1 MSAPSVPRSVAIAA
15 GLIERDEPLQMLKD
29 RLALAAG
36 GAGAAVLLSGEA
48 GIGKTVVL
56 RALAEAR
63 GEARAWW
70 GACDALET
78 PHPLAPL
85 YDIAR
90 ASDANLGALL
100 RAGGDRATLFEG
112 FIGELQQGARPTL
125 LIIEDV
131 HWADDATLDLLK
143 FLGRRIDRVPCLLVI
158 SYRNDEIAADHPLR
172 RMIGDLPSANIS
184 HIELSRLSPDG
195 VAALARRALQSP
207 EGIYEATNGNPF
219 FVTELLRGAGAEM
232 PHSVEDLVLG
242 RLAHLSSGA
251 QAALQL
257 VSIVP
262 RQIERWVFDS
272 LMHVDA
278 STIEQCLNSGLL
290 EADADS
296 LRFRHELARIVI
308 EDSLST
314 PAARA
319 LHRRVLHVLQ
329 DRADRIPAARLSHH
343 ATRTGDASAIL
354 RYAPQAAREAAL
366 RRAHREAIAH
376 YSAALACT
384 DAVAHADAVSWLEAY
399 AQECQFTAQLDE
411 AINARQ
417 AAVGLHRRAG
427 NVTGEARN
435 LSELALAY
443 IRALRT
449 AEADVASLASIKRLE
464 GCSPCVE
471 LAHAY
476 RVQAHLRMLNREC
489 DEAIFWSTKALD
501 LAERLGAREVFV
513 AALGVLGAAT
523 VFVDYD
529 AGSKHLRRAVD
540 IAQSE
545 GLDFMA
551 GVIYNNL
558 GWTSAD
564 VYRFPEAQ
572 EHFVQS
578 AAFARERDIDS
589 AGTYATASLAMC
601 EMYLGRWDAAER
613 CALEVIDGTDRT
625 ISRVI
630 ALVALA
636 RVRLRRGDPSA
647 DSLLDEAHALVG
659 SSDSLQRIGALRAAR
674 AEAALARGDAAG
686 AMAEARPTLL
696 LAARHNHP
704 WFGGEFAYLMHRAGA
719 SDVPRAALAEPFR
732 LQIEGRFREAE
743 SRWASLRCPYEQAR
757 ALAEGDSEAQ
767 LQALEIFERLGAVPA
782 ATALRRQ
789 LRAGAVRGVPR
800 GQRAST
806 KANPCDLTERE
817 LEILRLLCEGLRN
830 SEIAE
835 RLCRSVRTVD
845 HHVAAAFGKLHVSTR
860 TEAVA
865 AALRLGI
872 TAPNSGITTQ

>member
-1 MSAPSVPRSVAIAA
+1 
-15 GLIERDEPLQMLKD
+15 MLKD
-29 RLALAAG
+29 RLALVTGVAG
-36 GAGAAVLLSGEA
+36 SAVLVSGEA

-63 GEARAWW
+63 GQARLWW

-90 ASDANLGALL
+90 ASDARFGPLL
-100 RAGGDRATLFEG
+100 RAEGDRATLFES
-112 FIGELQQGARPTL
+112 FIGELQQSVRPTL
-125 LIIEDV
+125 LVIEDV
-131 HWADDATLDLLK
+131 HWADDATLDLVK

-158 SYRNDEIAADHPLR
+158 SYRSDEIGVDHALR
-172 RMIGDLPSANIS
+172 RMIGDLPSANVS
-184 HIELSRLSPDG
+184 HIELARLSPEG

-207 EGIYEATNGNPF
+207 TGIYEATNGNPF
-219 FVTELLRGAGAEM
+219 FVTELLRGAGAQM

-242 RLAHLSSGA
+242 RFAHLSFGA

-262 RQIERWVFDS
+262 RQIERWVFDA
-272 LMHVDA
+272 LIQVDA
-278 STIEQCLNSGLL
+278 ATIEQCFNSGLL
-290 EADADS
+290 EADADW

-319 LHRRVLHVLQ
+319 LHRRVLHVLR
-329 DRADRIPAARLSHH
+329 DRADHVPAARLSHH
-343 ATRTGDASAIL
+343 ATRTGDATAIV

-366 RRAHREAIAH
+366 RRAHREAVAH
-376 YSAALACT
+376 YSAAFACADGAT
-384 DAVAHADAVSWLEAY
+384 HADAVSWLEAY

-411 AINARQ
+411 AINARK
-417 AAVGLHRRAG
+417 AAVGLHRLAG
-427 NVTGEARN
+427 NVAGEARN

-443 IRALRT
+443 MRALRT
-449 AEADVASLASIKRLE
+449 AEADVASLASIRRLA
-464 GCSPCVE
+464 GCAPSIE

-489 DEAIFWSTKALD
+489 DEAIFWSTKAIE
-501 LAERLGAREVFV
+501 LAERLGARDVFV

-529 AGSKHLRRAVD
+529 AGSKHLRRAAD
-540 IAQSE
+540 IAVSE

-564 VYRFPEAQ
+564 VYRFPEAR
-572 EHFVQS
+572 EHFLQS

-589 AGTYATASLAMC
+589 AGAYATASLAMC
-601 EMYLGRWDAAER
+601 EMYLGHWEAAEL

-636 RVRLRRGDPSA
+636 RVRLRRGDPGIDA
-647 DSLLDEAHALVG
+647 LLDEADALVG
-659 SSDSLQRIGALRAAR
+659 STDSLQRIGALRAAC
-674 AEAALARGDAAG
+674 AEAALMQGDLAKAV
-686 AMAEARPTLL
+686 AEARPTLL

-704 WFGGEFAYLMHRAGA
+704 WFGGEFTYLMRRAGA
-719 SDVPRAALAEPFR
+719 SEVPRAPVAEPFR
-732 LQIEGRFREAE
+732 LQIEGRFGEAADW
-743 SRWASLRCPYEQAR
+743 WASLQCPYEEAR

-767 LQALEIFERLGAVPA
+767 LRALEIFERLGAGPA
-782 ATALRRQ
+782 ATDLRRQ

-817 LEILRLLCEGLRN
+817 LEVLILLCAGLRN

-845 HHVAAAFGKLHVSTR
+845 HHVAAAFAKLQVSTR

-872 TAPNSGITTQ
+872 AAQNSGIIAQ

>member
-1 MSAPSVPRSVAIAA
+1 MSAPSVPKSPATAA
-15 GLIERDEPLQMLKD
+15 GLIERDEPLQTLKD
-29 RLALAAG
+29 RLKLAARG
-36 GAGAAVLLSGEA
+36 SGNAVLLSGEA

-56 RALAEAR
+56 RALVEAR
-63 GEARAWW
+63 GEARLWW

-90 ASDANLGALL
+90 SSDAQFGPQL
-100 RAGGDRATLFEG
+100 RAGGDRATLFES
-112 FIGELQQGARPTL
+112 FINELQRSTRPTL
-125 LIIEDV
+125 LVVEDV

-172 RMIGDLPSANIS
+172 RMIGDLPSANIAR
-184 HIELSRLSPDG
+184 IELSRLSPEG

-242 RLAHLSSGA
+242 RFAHLSADA
-251 QAALQL
+251 QAVLQL

-262 RQIERWVFDS
+262 RQMERWVFDS
-272 LMHVDA
+272 LIRVDA
-278 STIEQCLNSGLL
+278 GTIEQCLNSGLL
-290 EADADS
+290 EADSAS
-296 LRFRHELARIVI
+296 LQFRHELARIVI

-319 LHRRVLHVLQ
+319 LHSRVLQVLEGH
-329 DRADRIPAARLSHH
+329 ADRVPAARLSHH
-343 ATRTGDASAIL
+343 ATRTGDTSAVL
-354 RYAPQAAREAAL
+354 RYAPRAAREASL

-376 YSAALACT
+376 YIAALACAEAAEHP
-384 DAVAHADAVSWLEAY
+384 DRVSWIEAY
-399 AQECQFTAQLDE
+399 AQECQFTAQLDD
-411 AINARQ
+411 AINARE
-417 AAVGLHRRAG
+417 AAVGLHRLAG
-427 NVTGEARN
+427 NDAGEARN

-443 IRALRT
+443 MRALRT
-449 AEADVASLASIKRLE
+449 ADADAASLASIKRLE
-464 GCSPCVE
+464 ASSPSIE

-489 DEAIFWSTKALD
+489 EQAIFWSKKAID
-501 LAERLGAREVFV
+501 LAERFGGRDVFV
-513 AALGVLGAAT
+513 AALGVFGAAT

-529 AGSKHLRRAVD
+529 EGCKHLRRAID
-540 IAQSE
+540 IAASE

-551 GVIYNNL
+551 GVIFNNL

-564 VYRFPEAQ
+564 LYHFCEAR
-572 EHFVQS
+572 EHFMQS

-589 AGTYATASLAMC
+589 AVTYATAYLAMC
-601 EMYLGRWDAAER
+601 EMYLGDWEAAEKH
-613 CALEVIDGTDRT
+613 ALEVIEGTDRT

-636 RVRLRRGDPSA
+636 RVKLRRGDPGVDA
-647 DSLLDEAHALVG
+647 LLDDAESLVG
-659 SSDSLQRIGALRAAR
+659 STNSLQRIGQLKAAR
-674 AEAALARGDAAG
+674 AEAALLQDDPARAA
-686 AMAEARPTLL
+686 AEARPALL
-696 LAARHNHP
+696 LAARDDHP
-704 WFGGEFAYLMHRAGA
+704 WFGGELTYLMRC
-719 SDVPRAALAEPFR
+719 AAPADIPSAPLAEPFK
-732 LQIEGRFREAE
+732 LQIEGRSGEAAAAWE
-743 SRWASLRCPYEQAR
+743 SLHCPYEQAR
-757 ALAEGDSEAQ
+757 ALAVGDSEAQ
-767 LQALEIFERLGAVPA
+767 LQALEIFERLGAAPA
-782 ATALRRQ
+782 AAALRRQ

-817 LEILRLLCEGLRN
+817 LEVVTLLCQGLKN
-830 SEIAE
+830 SEIAD

-845 HHVAAAFGKLHVSTR
+845 HHVAGAFAKLHVSTR

-872 TAPNSGITTQ
+872 GAPYSGMTGE

>member
-1 MSAPSVPRSVAIAA
+1 VSAPSVPKSPAAAA
-15 GLIERDEPLQMLKD
+15 GLIERDDPLQTLKD
-29 RLALAAG
+29 RLTLAA
-36 GAGAAVLLSGEA
+36 AGTGSAVLVSGEA
-48 GIGKTVVL
+48 GIGKTVIL
-56 RALAEAR
+56 RALAETR
-63 GEARAWW
+63 GEARLWW

-90 ASDANLGALL
+90 ASDAHFGPLL
-100 RAGGDRATLFEG
+100 RAGGDRATLFES
-112 FIGELQQGARPTL
+112 FMGELQQGTRPTL
-125 LIIEDV
+125 LVVEDV

-143 FLGRRIDRVPCLLVI
+143 FLGRRIDRVACLLVI
-158 SYRNDEIAADHPLR
+158 SYRNDEIAVDHPLR
-172 RMIGDLPSANIS
+172 RMIGDLPSANVS
-184 HIELSRLSPDG
+184 HIELTRLSPEG
-195 VAALARRALQSP
+195 VAALARRALQSS

-219 FVTELLRGAGAEM
+219 FVTELLRGAGTEM

-242 RLAHLSSGA
+242 RFAHLSAGA

-262 RQIERWVFDS
+262 RQIERWVFDG
-272 LMHVDA
+272 LIQVDA
-278 STIEQCLNSGLL
+278 STIEQCFNSGLL

-314 PAARA
+314 PAARE

-329 DRADRIPAARLSHH
+329 DRADPIPAARLSHH
-343 ATRTGDASAIL
+343 AMRTGDASAVL

-376 YSAALACT
+376 YGAALAC
-384 DAVAHADAVSWLEAY
+384 ADAAAHPDRLSWLEAY

-411 AINARQ
+411 AINARK
-417 AAVGLHRRAG
+417 AAVGLHRLVG
-427 NVTGEARN
+427 NVAAEARN

-443 IRALRT
+443 MRALRT
-449 AEADVASLASIKRLE
+449 AEADVASLASIRRLK
-464 GCSPCVE
+464 GCSPSIE

-489 DEAIFWSTKALD
+489 DEAIFWSTKAID
-501 LAERLGAREVFV
+501 LAERLGARDVFV

-529 AGSKHLRRAVD
+529 AGSQHLLRAVD
-540 IAQSE
+540 IAVSE

-564 VYRFPEAQ
+564 VYRFPEAR
-572 EHFVQS
+572 EHFLQS

-589 AGTYATASLAMC
+589 AGAYATASLAMC

-613 CALEVIDGTDRT
+613 CALEVIGGTDRT
-625 ISRVI
+625 VSRVI

-636 RVRLRRGDPSA
+636 RVRLRRGDPGVDAILDEA
-647 DSLLDEAHALVG
+647 DSLVG
-659 SSDSLQRIGALRAAR
+659 STDSLQRIGALKAAR
-674 AEAALARGDAAG
+674 SEAALAQGDFARAV
-686 AMAEARPTLL
+686 AEARPTLL

-704 WFGGEFAYLMHRAGA
+704 WFGGEFTYLMERAGA
-719 SDVPRAALAEPFR
+719 SDVPPAPLAEPFG
-732 LQIEGRFREAE
+732 LQIDGRFREAAA
-743 SRWASLRCPYEQAR
+743 RWAALRCPYEQAR
-757 ALAEGDSEAQ
+757 SLAEGDSEAK
-767 LQALEIFERLGAVPA
+767 LQALEIFERLGAVTA
-782 ATALRRQ
+782 ATAVRRQ

-817 LEILRLLCEGLRN
+817 LEVLTLLCAGLRN

-845 HHVAAAFGKLHVSTR
+845 HHVAAAFAKLQVSTR

-872 TAPNSGITTQ
+872 AAPNLGIIAR

>member
-1 MSAPSVPRSVAIAA
+1 VSAPSVPKSPA
-15 GLIERDEPLQMLKD
+15 GAGALIERDEPLQTLKN
-29 RLALAAG
+29 RLGLAAG
-36 GAGAAVLLSGEA
+36 GRGNAVLLSGEA

-56 RALAEAR
+56 RALVEAR
-63 GEARAWW
+63 GEARLWW

-90 ASDANLGALL
+90 SSDAHFGPQL
-100 RAGGDRATLFEG
+100 RASGDRAMLFES
-112 FIGELQQGARPTL
+112 FIGELQASAIPTL
-125 LIIEDV
+125 LVVEDV

-143 FLGRRIDRVPCLLVI
+143 FLGRRIDRVPALLVI
-158 SYRNDEIAADHPLR
+158 SYRNDAIAADHPLR
-172 RMIGDLPSANIS
+172 RMIGDLPSANVS
-184 HIELSRLSPDG
+184 HIELSRLSPEG

-219 FVTELLRGAGAEM
+219 FVTELLRGAGTEM
-232 PHSVEDLVLG
+232 PHTVEDLVLG
-242 RLAHLSSGA
+242 RFAHLSADA

-262 RQIERWVFDS
+262 RQMERWVFDS
-272 LMHVDA
+272 LIQVNA

-290 EADADS
+290 EADAGS

-319 LHRRVLHVLQ
+319 LHSRVLEVLE
-329 DRADRIPAARLSHH
+329 READRIPAARLSHH
-343 ATRTGDASAIL
+343 ATRTGNASAVL
-354 RYAPQAAREAAL
+354 RYTPQAGHEATL

-376 YSAALACT
+376 YTAALSCAEA
-384 DAVAHADAVSWLEAY
+384 AVHPDRVVWIEAY
-399 AQECQFTAQLDE
+399 AQECQFTAQLDD
-411 AINARQ
+411 AIHARE
-417 AAVGLHRRAG
+417 AAVGFHRLAG
-427 NVTGEARN
+427 NDAGEARN

-443 IRALRT
+443 MRALRT
-449 AEADVASLASIKRLE
+449 AEADAASLASIKRLE
-464 GCSPCVE
+464 SRLPSVE

-489 DEAIFWSTKALD
+489 DQAIFWSKKAID
-501 LAERLGAREVFV
+501 LAERLGARDVFV

-529 AGSKHLRRAVD
+529 EGCQQLRRAIN
-540 IAQSE
+540 IATSE
-545 GLDFMA
+545 GLDFTA
-551 GVIYNNL
+551 GVIFNNL

-564 VYRFPEAQ
+564 LYRFCEAR
-572 EHFVQS
+572 EHFEES

-589 AGTYATASLAMC
+589 AVTYATASLAMC
-601 EMYLGRWDAAER
+601 EMYLGDWEAAEKH
-613 CALEVIDGTDRT
+613 ALEVIEGTDRT

-630 ALVALA
+630 ALVTLA
-636 RVRLRRGDPSA
+636 RVKLRRGDPGVDA
-647 DSLLDEAHALVG
+647 LLDDAESLVG
-659 SSDSLQRIGALRAAR
+659 ATNSLQRTGRLKAAR
-674 AEAALARGDAAG
+674 AEAALVQADHARAV
-686 AMAEARPTLL
+686 AEARPALL
-696 LAARHNHP
+696 LAARQNHP
-704 WFGGEFAYLMHRAGA
+704 WFGGELTYLMRRAEA
-719 SDVPRAALAEPFR
+719 SDVPPAPLAEPFK
-732 LQIEGRFREAE
+732 LQIEGRSREAAALWE
-743 SRWASLRCPYEQAR
+743 SLRCPYEQAR

-767 LQALEIFERLGAVPA
+767 LQALEVFERLGAAPA
-782 ATALRRQ
+782 AAALRRH

-800 GQRAST
+800 GRRAST

-817 LEILRLLCEGLRN
+817 LEVLILLCQGLRN

-845 HHVAAAFGKLHVSTR
+845 HHVAAAFAKLHVSTR

-872 TAPNSGITTQ
+872 AAPSSGMTL